1 MSGKKLTRQQKNNVD
16 TTVIAI
22 YEHPNIGDAKV
33 ADLAGMSVYKFK
45 MDQQLVLLAY
55 SVNDKK
61 MILCLLKLGQLEKFY
76 PDLKR

>member
-1 MSGKKLTRQQKNNVD
+1 MQPIRLMFGKKLARQQKNNVD

-22 YEHPNIGDAKV
+22 YEYPNIGDAKV

-45 MDQQLVLLAY
+45 MDQQLVLLAH

-61 MILCLLKLGQLEKFY
+61 
-76 PDLKR
+76 